1 MIAGLSTE
9 PEVRSAALRYSVPN
23 WVAIA
28 LMVVGGFV
36 SGQGRVWLWLAAL
49 GILLVGTV
57 RAGSSEWL
65 IRPGHFAERHGLLVI
80 VALGEVIVAVGL
92 PVVDN
97 LTEGAGLSA
106 QTVVAL
112 MAAGV
117 FAVLL
122 WWGYFDRPNP
132 ALEHRHS
139 QVGGGVASG
148 RFARDVYTYL
158 HVPLIGGIIL
168 SAAALE
174 EITLHPGDTLSG
186 PFRWMLLAGLAG
198 YLLAVVG
205 AVARGFGR
213 LALERLVAT
222 VALAAV
228 LAAGGSVDG
237 VVLLVAV
244 DGVLLAMLVVEH
256 FRVEVRHRTGE
267 PG

>member
-1 MIAGLSTE
+1 
-9 PEVRSAALRYSVPN
+9 
-23 WVAIA
+23 
-28 LMVVGGFV
+28 
-36 SGQGRVWLWLAAL
+36 
-49 GILLVGTV
+49 
-57 RAGSSEWL
+57 
-65 IRPGHFAERHGLLVI
+65 
-80 VALGEVIVAVGL
+80 VIVAVGL

-97 LTEGAGLSA
+97 LTGGAGLPA
-106 QTVVAL
+106 QTMVAL
-112 MAAGV
+112 VAAGV

-139 QVGGGVASG
+139 SIVGGVASG

-186 PFRWMLLAGLAG
+186 PFRWMLGTGLAG

-205 AVARGFGR
+205 AIARGFGR

-222 VALAAV
+222 VALAA
-228 LAAGGSVDG
+228 LIAAGGSLDG

-244 DGVLLAMLVVEH
+244 DGVLLAMLAVEH
-256 FRVEVRHRTGE
+256 FRVEVTHRADE
-267 PG
+267 SA